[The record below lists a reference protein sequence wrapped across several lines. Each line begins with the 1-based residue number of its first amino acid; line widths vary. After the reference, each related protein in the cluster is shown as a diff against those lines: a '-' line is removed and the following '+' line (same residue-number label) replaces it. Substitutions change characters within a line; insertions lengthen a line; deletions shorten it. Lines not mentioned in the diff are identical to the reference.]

1 MGDRVQVSLVALGET
16 ADRVRVVRGLLED
29 LDGLDHDPGDLG
41 DPAVADAA
49 VEVRRGWHLQ
59 RAALRQR
66 LTTLAAFVDAAATT
80 ARDVDATIVSGRGVP

>member
-1 MGDRVQVSLVALGET
+1 MGDRVRVSLAALGET
-16 ADRVRVVRGLLED
+16 ADRVRAVRGLMDD
-29 LDGLDHDPGDLG
+29 LDGIDVDPGELG

-59 RAALRQR
+59 RAALGQR
-66 LTTLAAFVDAAATT
+66 LTTLAAFVDAAATA